1 MVKYLQQVVDYI
13 TTNLEESLNLE
24 MIANHVGFSKYYLNH
39 LFKVYT
45 GLSVMEFVRRKKLEA
60 AMIAITSDQK
70 IRDIAYQYGYNS
82 ERAFSRA
89 IVNAYGHSPKYF
101 KQHQA
106 LITRELKI
114 YDLKLCIRQ
123 DQLIDNLPDNFQAI
137 KHELRQKGNLDMRQY
152 LSAVHYEVISAM
164 TVISGTAIGNE
175 PEDKIIQTMEHLI
188 EQYQL
193 QVFRRFGFDSPVD
206 GSDDLRQLRG
216 YEYWLVVDD
225 STIQKHPLLDG
236 MLFEEI
242 TLSIKHIPAYRYATL
257 RISDP
262 FSDPFVRIGTGWQAL
277 VSWLQEHDFQA
288 NDYQPCLNANC
299 LEEVKLINDQP
310 VMDIYIPVDRY

>member
-13 TTNLEESLNLE
+13 TTNLEVSLNLE

-39 LFKVYT
+39 LFKLYT

-60 AMIAITSDQK
+60 AMLAINSDQK
-70 IRDIAYQYGYNS
+70 IMDIAYQYGYNS

-101 KQHQA
+101 KQHRV
-106 LITRELKI
+106 LFTRELKI
-114 YDLKLCIRQ
+114 YDLQLNIIQ
-123 DQLIDNLPDNFQAI
+123 DQLIEALPDNFKAI
-137 KHELRQKGNLDMRQY
+137 KKELRQKGNIDMRQY
-152 LSAVHYEVISAM
+152 LSTVHYEVINPM

-175 PEDKIIQTMEHLI
+175 PEDKIIQIMEHLI

-193 QVFRRFGFDSPVD
+193 PVLRRFGFDSPVD

-216 YEYWLVVDD
+216 YEYWLAVDD
-225 STIQKHPLLDG
+225 STIHQHPILDG
-236 MLFEEI
+236 LKFEGI
-242 TLSIKHIPAYRYATL
+242 TLSIKSIPAYRYATL

-277 VSWLQEHDFQA
+277 VSWLQENDFQA
-288 NDYQPCLNANC
+288 TDYQPCLNANC
-299 LEEVKLINDQP
+299 LEEVKMINDQT